1 MKKSRAKFNL
11 TRFRSIVRKE
21 LIQIKRD
28 SISLRIAIVM
38 PIMMML
44 LFGYAV
50 KTDVD
55 QIPTAVFDQSM
66 TPESREYMDKF
77 ITSNYFEVDYY
88 VSSEKELSD
97 LMDSGKIK
105 AGIVI
110 PADYA
115 KSLKKNEIA
124 QTQLIID
131 GSDPT
136 VARTALNSGLLVSEM
151 YSKKLKEDGLEK
163 IGSYISSLGGITI
176 NSKVWYNPNLESKNF
191 TIPGQLG
198 LILQNLTIMLTAFAL
213 VREKE
218 KGTIEQLI
226 VTPIK
231 SFELILAKLIPNVI
245 IGYLSFILALAI
257 CVFWF
262 DVHIAGS
269 IALLLVLGFLFVIC
283 SLSIGMFISTI
294 VKNQMQAMLL
304 MLAFMLPSVLL
315 SGFVFPRQAMPQVV
329 SAIGNI
335 LPVTYFI
342 TIVRGVMLKG
352 IGLDYIINEVIILS
366 GFTVALLFISTLRL
380 RKRLD

>member
-218 KGTIEQLI
+218 K
-226 VTPIK
+226 
-231 SFELILAKLIPNVI
+231 
-245 IGYLSFILALAI
+245 
-257 CVFWF
+257 
-262 DVHIAGS
+262 
-269 IALLLVLGFLFVIC
+269 
-283 SLSIGMFISTI
+283 
-294 VKNQMQAMLL
+294 
-304 MLAFMLPSVLL
+304 VLL
-315 SGFVFPRQAMPQVV
+315 S
-329 SAIGNI
+329 S
-335 LPVTYFI
+335 
-342 TIVRGVMLKG
+342 
-352 IGLDYIINEVIILS
+352 
-366 GFTVALLFISTLRL
+366 
-380 RKRLD
+380 

>member
-1 MKKSRAKFNL
+1 M
-11 TRFRSIVRKE
+11 
-21 LIQIKRD
+21 
-28 SISLRIAIVM
+28 
-38 PIMMML
+38 
-44 LFGYAV
+44 
-50 KTDVD
+50 
-55 QIPTAVFDQSM
+55 
-66 TPESREYMDKF
+66 
-77 ITSNYFEVDYY
+77 
-88 VSSEKELSD
+88 
-97 LMDSGKIK
+97 
-105 AGIVI
+105 
-110 PADYA
+110 
-115 KSLKKNEIA
+115 
-124 QTQLIID
+124 
-131 GSDPT
+131 
-136 VARTALNSGLLVSEM
+136 
-151 YSKKLKEDGLEK
+151 
-163 IGSYISSLGGITI
+163 
-176 NSKVWYNPNLESKNF
+176 
-191 TIPGQLG
+191 
-198 LILQNLTIMLTAFAL
+198 
-213 VREKE
+213 
-218 KGTIEQLI
+218 I